1 MLSWATQP
9 YKHWRSGPGSFI
21 KFWQSYTHMYP
32 HSRKDVL
39 QNRIITFNVIP
50 FFFILYVGVVH
61 GVMRFHGSED
71 NLWELG
77 LSFLHMGLKTRVV
90 RLGGKDLH
98 RLSHLTSAWLIIIFK
113 NVHIF
118 ILISV
123 SFMCVHA
130 CWIGS
135 QRRTWERGFSPSIT
149 WVLGTELRSLG
160 SVANTSARWVI
171 VRVLHDF

>member
-1 MLSWATQP
+1 
-9 YKHWRSGPGSFI
+9 
-21 KFWQSYTHMYP
+21 MYP

-39 QNRIITFNVIP
+39 QNRIITFNVVP
-50 FFFILYVGVVH
+50 FFLILYVGVVH
-61 GVMRFHGSED
+61 AVMRFHGSED

-135 QRRTWERGFSPSIT
+135 QRRT
-149 WVLGTELRSLG
+149 
-160 SVANTSARWVI
+160 
-171 VRVLHDF
+171 